1 MSLGSSRRTNDE
13 ASNSPGLSS
22 MAGRGGGE
30 FDACPWPAFADKEN
44 SASNGRQASSA
55 LRESGRNSS
64 RVSSL
69 GASNGDRD
77 ISCKNFAALL
87 DQAQE
92 IANMEGVNHFPDEIV
107 LAAIEPSAVAA
118 PANVKGVTVDDAV
131 PVIAP
136 PWWKIDINFYRVLV
150 FYLSTLA
157 LISAA
162 VVHRLSPNVPFVD
175 CLYICVSCVCGCGLF
190 TVSILDIESPALGVL
205 YFLFFAGLQVTI
217 QWLVYLYKRH
227 MFGRIRSV
235 DPSLSNST
243 IFMHSFPIRAVVQ
256 HDQSENPVP
265 SMIQPR
271 KTGLSCS
278 SLLEIR

>member
-1 MSLGSSRRTNDE
+1 LGSSRRTNDE
-13 ASNSPGLSS
+13 ASNSPSLSS
-22 MAGRGGGE
+22 VAGRGGGE
-30 FDACPWPAFADKEN
+30 DACPWPAFADKQT

-69 GASNGDRD
+69 GDRD
-77 ISCKNFAALL
+77 ISCHNFAALL

-131 PVIAP
+131 PVLAP

-190 TVSILDIESPALGVL
+190 TVSILDIQSPALGVL
-205 YFLFFAGLQVTI
+205 YFLFFAGLHVTI

-235 DPSLSNST
+235 DPSLSNGIT
-243 IFMHSFPIRAVVQ
+243 LMHSFAI
-256 HDQSENPVP
+256 SELLS
-265 SMIQPR
+265 SMMIDP
-271 KTGLSCS
+271 KIPYP
-278 SLLEIR
+278 E